1 MAELRV
7 LKNAVKHNYKLMN
20 SLCLENDA
28 QLNVVSKF
36 CLSNPKIIDFLS
48 SIKDCPC
55 TTISDSNMCN
65 FALLNEDTARK
76 LTKCVIKTRISDIQ
90 KIPSLPPYARPDRI
104 FVSDMLL
111 LKEIEKLP
119 ENLQPEVVLIAETGD
134 MKDGFLL
141 PDIYEIC
148 KIMPK
153 IRIIGVSVNFSCLSG
168 ILPDLDTI
176 KTLADLALKIQ
187 KLRHLEK
194 PFLSVG
200 GTVVH
205 SIAEKGALKGLVQ
218 EIRSGEGI
226 FFGYDSS
233 GGQKLDGFC
242 QKTIV
247 LSGEILEVAEKD
259 FSIQAGHKAGFSATG
274 NSAPADEGQNL
285 TEKGSRIRAVL
296 DFGILGAVQKD
307 LKPVDANI
315 IFAGQTFDFTVA
327 DVTDSPHVYKAG
339 ERIDFITNYGSAS
352 FAMMNRYIPCILAEE

>member
-7 LKNAVKHNYKLMN
+7 LKNAVKHNYELMN
-20 SLCLENDA
+20 MLCLKNEA
-28 QLNVVSKF
+28 HLNVVSKF

-65 FALLNEDTARK
+65 FALLNESLAKK

-90 KIPSLPPYARPDRI
+90 KIPELPPYARPDRI
-104 FVSDMLL
+104 FVSDRQL
-111 LKEIEKLP
+111 LKELEKLP

-148 KIMPK
+148 KTMPK

-168 ILPDLDTI
+168 ILPDLDTVR
-176 KTLADLALKIQ
+176 TLADLALKIQ
-187 KLRHLEK
+187 KLRNLER

-205 SIAEKGALKGLVQ
+205 SIAENGELKGLVQ

-233 GGQKLDGFC
+233 GGQKLKDFC

-247 LSGEILEVAEKD
+247 LCGEILEVAEKD
-259 FSIQAGHKAGFSATG
+259 FSIQAGHTAGFSATG
-274 NSAPADEGQNL
+274 GSTAGIEEQNL
-285 TEKGSRIRAVL
+285 AGKGKRKRAVL
-296 DFGILGAVQKD
+296 DFGVLAAVQKD
-307 LKPVDANI
+307 LMPVDAYLVS
-315 IFAGQTFDFTVA
+315 AGQTFDFTVV
-327 DVTDSPHVYKAG
+327 DVTDSPHNYKAG
-339 ERIDFITNYGSAS
+339 EEIEFITNYGSAS